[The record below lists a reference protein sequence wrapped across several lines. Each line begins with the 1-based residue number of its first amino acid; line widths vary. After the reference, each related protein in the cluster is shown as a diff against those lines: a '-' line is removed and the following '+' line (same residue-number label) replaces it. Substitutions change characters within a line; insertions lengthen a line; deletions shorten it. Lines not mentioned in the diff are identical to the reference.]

1 MNFKTLKER
10 LKMTNK
16 YTFEVIDYGEMLE
29 REAKRITKDMDEYI
43 IKKFNISPKDYSM
56 LNDYE
61 NTTIFAYRMCW
72 IRTELRKEGLIENPK
87 KGIWKLVR

>member
-43 IKKFNISPKDYSM
+43 IKKLPTETIKKIIELGQKE
-56 LNDYE
+56 LNSR
-61 NTTIFAYRMCW
+61 N
-72 IRTELRKEGLIENPK
+72 L
-87 KGIWKLVR
+87 